1 MRTSVRGVKRAVR
14 LNVEALEDRVTPAV
28 AYGLNAVAGGGT
40 LLAFDTANPTLVTPV
55 TITGVN
61 GSETLVGIDFRPQN
75 GLLYGLGVNAT
86 ADTATLYAI
95 STRTGQAGIVGTAGS
110 VAFTTDGTTVVDL
123 PDPATVGY
131 GFDFNPAVDR
141 VRVVAG
147 SLNFRINPNTGAP
160 VDGDNTGLTSGTVT
174 GTNPDGAINT
184 GTTTVDG
191 AAYTND
197 VANNGGITTLYTLDG
212 ASDRLFIQNPA
223 NTGTETLGQAV
234 TLNGSALNFT
244 SIGGFDIPAGVNA
257 AASNAAVT
265 SGSAFAV
272 LTVGTATGLYS
283 INLVNAQATF
293 LGTVNT
299 GSTAVQGLAVQSDV
313 GGFPAVALD
322 AAGTSLIRFNTATPA
337 TTTTVAVTGVDPNDV
352 LVGIDFRP
360 QTGQLYGLGVNATT
374 GNGTLYLIDPQ
385 LGGATIVGTVGSVD
399 LVAALPAPATGYGID
414 FNPTVDRIRVVTG
427 TGLNFRVNPNNGTV
441 AGTDTNINGSGST
454 GVSATAYT
462 NSFGQSLTGG
472 VTTLYTL
479 DATTGTLF
487 IQNTA
492 NGGTQTVGK
501 PVTLSGA
508 ALAFTAVNGFDIPAG
523 VRVTASNAVAAGTGY
538 ATLVVGGVTGLYR
551 IDLATGA
558 AIKVGNVGAGA
569 TALAGLALGDAP
581 TGTVAFQ
588 SATVTV
594 SEAGTT
600 ASVVLA
606 RTGGTGPGTVTVSVV
621 GGTATAGLDFTGGP
635 YTVTFAD
642 GQTTAVLSIPI
653 LNDTLVE
660 GNETIVLLI
669 TGAPGAAIGG
679 QSATTVTI
687 IDDDPR
693 LNLVLG
699 TGAGQPFVA
708 AFNVD
713 GTRRFAF
720 APYGPNATGGVRV
733 ATGDVTGD
741 GVADIVTVQATG
753 SSLVKAFD
761 GVTGADLGSFTAFA
775 GYNGGVSLAVGDVN
789 GDGRADIIVGTT
801 TGLARVAGFSGR
813 DLSSLGNFLPFGNF
827 FGGVNVAVG
836 DLNGDGRAD
845 IVAGMAQGGT
855 LVAGFSGRNL
865 SSLGSFF
872 AGPGTGGV
880 TLALADLNNDGK
892 LDVIT
897 GAATG
902 PAVVRA
908 FSGRDLSSLGSFFV
922 FGGAAVGVN
931 VSGNDLNGD
940 GRPDLLLGTASGL
953 AIVEGYNGINLA
965 FLGSLMP
972 FGALNGGVYVG

>member
-1 MRTSVRGVKRAVR
+1 MRTPRRGIKSVVR
-14 LNVEALEDRVTPAV
+14 LNVESLEDRLTPAV
-28 AYGLNAVAGGGT
+28 AYALSGAAPGVGT
-40 LLAFDTANPTLVTPV
+40 LFAFDTASPAVVTPT
-55 TITGVN
+55 TITGIN
-61 GSETLVGIDFRPQN
+61 PGETLVGIDFRPQN

-86 ADTATLYAI
+86 ADTATLYAV
-95 STRTGQAGIVGTAGS
+95 STRTGFAGVVGTAGS
-110 VAFTTDGTTVVDL
+110 VAFTTNGTTPVDL
-123 PDPATVGY
+123 PDPTTVGY
-131 GFDFNPAVDR
+131 GFDFNPAADR
-141 VRVVAG
+141 VRVTTASG
-147 SLNFRINPNTGAP
+147 LNFRVNPNTGTAI
-160 VDGDNTGLTSGTVT
+160 DGDNGGGVTT

-191 AAYTND
+191 AAYTNN
-197 VANNGGITTLYTLDG
+197 VANNGNTTTLYTLDA
-212 ASDRLFIQNPA
+212 ASNALFIQNAPNA
-223 NTGTETLGQAV
+223 GTQTLGQTV
-234 TLNGSALNFT
+234 TLGGATLDFT
-244 SIGGFDIPAGVNA
+244 AIGGFDIPAGVNA

-272 LTVGTATGLYS
+272 LGVGTTTGLYS
-283 INLVNAQATF
+283 INLVNGQATF
-293 LGTVNT
+293 LGAVGT
-299 GSTAVQGLAVQSDV
+299 GGALQGLAVQSDT
-313 GGFPAVALD
+313 GGFSAVSLD

-337 TTTTVAVTGVDPNDV
+337 TTTTVAVTGVTAGET

-399 LVAALPAPATGYGID
+399 LVAALPDPATTGYGID

-492 NGGTQTVGK
+492 NGGTQTAGK
-501 PVTLSGA
+501 PVTLNGA

-558 AIKVGNVGAGA
+558 ATKVGNVGAGA

-588 SATVTV
+588 SATVSVT
-594 SEAGTT
+594 EAGTT

-708 AFNVD
+708 AFNTD
-713 GTRRFAF
+713 GTRRSAF

-733 ATGDVTGD
+733 ATGDVNGD

-761 GVTGADLGSFTAFA
+761 GVTGAELGSFFAFA

-845 IVAGMAQGGT
+845 VIAGMARNGT
-855 LVAGFSGRNL
+855 LVAGFSGRDL

-880 TLALADLNNDGK
+880 TVALADLNNDGK

-908 FSGRDLSSLGSFFV
+908 FSGRDLSSLGSFTV

-940 GRPDLLLGTASGL
+940 GRPDLLLGTASG
-953 AIVEGYNGINLA
+953 ASIIEGYNGINLA